1 MVVVDQYTA
10 NILISGDAF
19 VSFRS
24 NSFALLS
31 SSRST
36 VTRRVPHP
44 FFSWVGLGVNLWVF
58 LFYLSFAPA
67 IHAQT
72 PKETKSGADTIL
84 LHGRIYTLNS
94 KQPWAQALAIRA
106 GKIVAVG
113 TDAAIQEFRH
123 PGTKVIDAGGQLV
136 LPGFVDCHIHF
147 IDGSI
152 SLGRVNLE
160 GANDVADIQQRLRD
174 YAAKHPGNDWLL
186 GRGWDYA
193 MFGAETLP
201 NKKYL
206 DELFPDRPVFL
217 EGYDGHT
224 YWANSKA
231 LAIAGITRDTPDPP
245 NGVIVRDTN
254 THEATGTLKEAA
266 HGLIGKFLPE
276 PTRAEKLAA
285 LRDGIKW
292 ANQHGLTRVHSAGG
306 DFPELELYDE
316 LRRHGDLTLRFYI
329 AYFMDPPEMR
339 PQDLEAIENARAK
352 YHDAWIDAG
361 AVKFMVDGVIESHT
375 AAMLDP
381 YTDNPSLQGKLFWDP
396 AKYNSAVADLDKCGL
411 QLFTHA
417 IGDLGVRTA
426 LNGYQHAEEL
436 NHTSDRRMRI
446 EHIET
451 INAADIPR
459 FGKLG
464 VIASMQPL
472 HSYPDNDT
480 LNVWAPNIGPD
491 RADRAWVWKS
501 IAEAGGHYCF
511 GSDWPVVTL
520 NPWYGLQ
527 TAVTRQTREGK
538 PAAGFVP
545 SQRLTVAQ
553 AVDGYTLGAAFAGR
567 HEKTEGSLEKGKLA
581 DLIIVSQNIFEI
593 NPQKISETKVR
604 TTIVDGQVVY
614 QSDAK

>member
-1 MVVVDQYTA
+1 MINVPGSIKSRIKITVGV
-10 NILISGDAF
+10 F
-19 VSFRS
+19 
-24 NSFALLS
+24 LLS
-31 SSRST
+31 L
-36 VTRRVPHP
+36 
-44 FFSWVGLGVNLWVF
+44 FFCASASL
-58 LFYLSFAPA
+58 
-67 IHAQT
+67 HAQN
-72 PKETKSGADTIL
+72 PKKETKSGADTIV
-84 LHGRIYTLNS
+84 LHGRIYTLDS

-106 GKIVAVG
+106 DKIVAVG
-113 TDAAIQEFRH
+113 DDTAIEKFRH
-123 PGTKVIDAGGQLV
+123 PGTKVIDAAGQLV

-160 GANDVADIQQRLRD
+160 GAKDVPDIQQRLRD
-174 YAAKHPGNDWLL
+174 YAAKHPGTDWLL

-231 LAIAGITRDTPDPP
+231 LSIAGVTRDTPDPP
-245 NGVIVRDTN
+245 NGVVVRDPV
-254 THEATGTLKEAA
+254 THEPTGTLKEAA
-266 HGLIGKFLPE
+266 HGLVGKFVPE
-276 PTRAEKLAA
+276 STRAEKLSA

-292 ANQHGLTRVHSAGG
+292 ANQNGLTRVHSAGG

-339 PQDLEAIENARAK
+339 PQDIEAIENGRAK
-352 YHDAWIDAG
+352 YHDAWIDAN

-375 AAMLDP
+375 AAMLEP
-381 YTDNPSLQGKLFWDP
+381 YSDDPSLKGKLFWDP
-396 AKYNSAVADLDKCGL
+396 AKYNFAVANLDKRGL

-426 LNGYQHAEEL
+426 LNGYQHAEEV
-436 NHTSDRRMRI
+436 NHTTDRRPRI

-464 VIASMQPL
+464 V
-472 HSYPDNDT
+472 
-480 LNVWAPNIGPD
+480 
-491 RADRAWVWKS
+491 
-501 IAEAGGHYCF
+501 
-511 GSDWPVVTL
+511 
-520 NPWYGLQ
+520 
-527 TAVTRQTREGK
+527 
-538 PAAGFVP
+538 
-545 SQRLTVAQ
+545 
-553 AVDGYTLGAAFAGR
+553 
-567 HEKTEGSLEKGKLA
+567 
-581 DLIIVSQNIFEI
+581 
-593 NPQKISETKVR
+593 
-604 TTIVDGQVVY
+604 
-614 QSDAK
+614 